1 MKGNIVVGQSG
12 GPTAVINSSVAGVYA
27 AAKEL
32 GVKKVY
38 GMVHG
43 IEGFLEDR
51 LIELE
56 DYLEERKTAV
66 TKDEKE
72 DALFLS
78 SQGKRINVRSVQNL
92 VKKYS
97 SGVTVKNIS
106 PHKLRSTFGTNLY
119 QETGDIYLVA
129 DALGHAD
136 VNTTRKHYAEVEEYR
151 RRMATSKIRLR
162 KD

>member
-1 MKGNIVVGQSG
+1 MQFPVNFRQQGKYGKMPQAEYGAGPMRGKAGGDVFQGNVF
-12 GPTAVINSSVAGVYA
+12 
-27 AAKEL
+27 
-32 GVKKVY
+32 
-38 GMVHG
+38 
-43 IEGFLEDR
+43 FL
-51 LIELE
+51 
-56 DYLEERKTAV
+56 TAV

-119 QETGDIYLVA
+119 QETGLCA
-129 DALGHAD
+129 RRESRHRPAD
-136 VNTTRKHYAEVEEYR
+136 VCP
-151 RRMATSKIRLR
+151 LR
-162 KD
+162 VCLV